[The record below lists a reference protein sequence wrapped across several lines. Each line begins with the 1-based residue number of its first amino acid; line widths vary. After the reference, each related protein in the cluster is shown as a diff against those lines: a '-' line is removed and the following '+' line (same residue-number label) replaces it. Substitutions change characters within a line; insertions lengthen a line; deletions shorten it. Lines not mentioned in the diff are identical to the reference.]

1 MKLKYL
7 LTVFA
12 FVMFSLIANAQSKV
26 GTVDTDYIISKMPEF
41 TSVQEQAK
49 AYNADLEKQL
59 QSKVADYQ
67 SKLEIYQKGGFSDVM
82 KKTKEEELIRLEQE
96 INQFKQNGVQLAQLK
111 QQELLRPLYQK
122 ITKAIS
128 EIAKAGNYSQI
139 LNLGSVELAYFD
151 EGHDITKKVMA
162 KLDIKE

>member
-139 LNLGSVELAYFD
+139 LNLGGVELAYFD

-162 KLDIKE
+162 KLGIKE